1 MTTSGSYFVLKF
13 GWPEGWVD
21 GNKKITLL
29 DRPQEFTDNDY
40 WELSKVF
47 KNHTQRQLFEAM
59 QKMFVSTPDDG
70 KVGVRFNKFKKSI
83 GKFRDDYK
91 KNRCQPNFKEDFFG
105 KPCIHFLKVFGI
117 ETQNED
123 ASAEI
128 TADSPL
134 TFRSSDQQEVPARV
148 SISLSQ
154 KNLVGENMRLRMKRK
169 EQEEKLTRQEME
181 LKSMKR
187 KSSSKGANLAKISKK
202 MHALKRKE

>member
-1 MTTSGSYFVLKF
+1 M
-13 GWPEGWVD
+13 
-21 GNKKITLL
+21 
-29 DRPQEFTDNDY
+29 
-40 WELSKVF
+40 
-47 KNHTQRQLFEAM
+47 
-59 QKMFVSTPDDG
+59 
-70 KVGVRFNKFKKSI
+70 
-83 GKFRDDYK
+83 
-91 KNRCQPNFKEDFFG
+91 
-105 KPCIHFLKVFGI
+105 FGI

-123 ASAEI
+123 ALAEI
-128 TADSPL
+128 TADTPL

-169 EQEEKLTRQEME
+169 EQEEKLTRQEVE